1 MIRRIALGS
10 LAATVLAGLALAL
23 GPQDGGKKRPKPQDP
38 WAEEKKDPKFADV
51 DWNAKPDPP
60 QLLINSVK
68 GNGPDLYSRYCVQC
82 HGETGDGKGELAPML
97 LPPPRDFTR
106 GIFKGRSSHPEL
118 PPTSTDLMRSMI
130 HGIPLSGMLS
140 YSFIGTPEQVAL
152 IGQLQDLAKGHFPK
166 GFGFPLKSGNFHR
179 DAGMPF
185 PTPETIARG
194 RALFERFNCVACHGE
209 KGDGKGRVSDTLVD
223 TVVVHDG
230 MEFERPSSVRDFTQG
245 VYSGGPNVRHMYLR
259 VSGGVQGTVM
269 PPFATSVAVEDR
281 WALTHYVMSLS
292 ERSKPLPLPHS
303 EVMIAKRA
311 AKLPAGP
318 DDPAWAALAKEP
330 LPRREDSPF
339 GYGIQPVYVLDLYFH
354 QLRHDRNRPYF
365 IEATARAIHDGTSI
379 AVRLEWEDA
388 ASGPGDRIEF
398 QLSPNKHPNPPG
410 FVLYGSE
417 RDPVN
422 VWRWDVK
429 NPAVV
434 RSSAEY
440 LVDLARW
447 YRWAQSE
454 GAGAGFVQLGGGI
467 AGDFAICVVPFLR
480 QDLGEDAACWRYF
493 CQVSDS
499 TTSYG
504 SYSGA
509 GATEKISWGKLD
521 PESDY
526 HVIES
531 DATIVAPLLYA
542 IPVQLLAY
550 HTAVL
555 KGTDVDQP
563 RNLAKSVTVE

>member
-10 LAATVLAGLALAL
+10 LAATVLAGLALAV
-23 GPQDGGKKRPKPQDP
+23 GQQEGGKKRPKPQDP

-82 HGETGDGKGELAPML
+82 HGEKGDGKGELSPML
-97 LPPPRDFTR
+97 IPPARDFTK

-130 HGIPLSGMLS
+130 HGIPLSSMLS
-140 YSFIGTPEQVAL
+140 YSFIGTPDQVAL
-152 IGQLQDLAKGHFPK
+152 IGQLQDLAEGHFPK

-194 RALFERFNCVACHGE
+194 RALFDRFNCVACHGE

-223 TVVVHDG
+223 MVVVHDG

-259 VSGGVQGTVM
+259 VSGGVQGSVM
-269 PPFATSVAVEDR
+269 PPFATSVPVEDR

-303 EVMIAKRA
+303 EAMIAKRA

-318 DDPAWAALAKEP
+318 DDPAWAALEKEK
-330 LPRREDSPF
+330 LPPREPSPF
-339 GYGIQPVYVLDLYFH
+339 LYEIQPVYVLDLYFH
-354 QLRHDRNRPYF
+354 QLRHDRSRPYF
-365 IEATARAIHDGTSI
+365 TEATARAIHDGTSI

-398 QLSPNKHPNPPG
+398 QLSPNKPPNPPG
-410 FVLYGSE
+410 FVVYGSE

-429 NPAVV
+429 NPAAAEELDAAGPFTAKPQAASNVEAKSSYDPV
-434 RSSAEY
+434 RK
-440 LVDLARW
+440 
-447 YRWAQSE
+447 RWAVVFTRSL
-454 GAGAGFVQLGGGI
+454 AGGGGTDAPI
-467 AGDFAICVVPFLR
+467 TVGEFNPFLILMK
-480 QDLGEDAACWRYF
+480 DGGDAWPQGTREIKA
-493 CQVSDS
+493 
-499 TTSYG
+499 
-504 SYSGA
+504 
-509 GATEKISWGKLD
+509 D
-521 PESDY
+521 PEDY
-526 HVIES
+526 ESEIKKAQDHEAARLRMEKEIEEKF
-531 DATIVAPLLYA
+531 
-542 IPVQLLAY
+542 
-550 HTAVL
+550 
-555 KGTDVDQP
+555 KGMP
-563 RNLAKSVTVE
+563 RHLTTWHNMRLE